1 MTHIVVVGPGGIGGT
16 VAALLARTDL
26 CRITLLGRPGAHVE
40 AITRSGLKLTGA
52 EEFTV
57 DVEVVDD
64 PAAISTCDGLLYAVK
79 AQDTASVLKATA
91 HIDAQHFVASLQNGV
106 NKDDALATTFGWER
120 VVGSVAIV
128 AGERPEPGVVHLTFD
143 GLTRFGEL
151 DGSSSQRIDDLVALF
166 TAAGL
171 NTESSD
177 RITASTWS
185 KMLGWIPIGLFATLG
200 RRTNAEIMSDRVIAR
215 SYVDMVRELAEL
227 ARSRN
232 VEPLDLGPFHIASWV
247 EGTIDNAIDKVLA
260 SPLATSESRHSAF
273 SDIAAGRP
281 TELCAI
287 LDPMLADADERD
299 LELPAIRAMYAALM
313 ALEATL

>member
-16 VAALLARTDL
+16 VAALLARTDQ
-26 CRITLLGRPGAHVE
+26 CKITLLGRPGAHVE
-40 AITRSGLKLTGA
+40 TIASSGLKFTGA

-64 PAAISTCDGLLYAVK
+64 PAAISTCDGLIYAVK
-79 AQDTASVLKATA
+79 AQNTAPVLKATA
-91 HIDAQHFVASLQNGV
+91 HIEAQCFVASLQNGV
-106 NKDDALATTFGWER
+106 EKDDALATTFGRER

-151 DGSSSQRIDDLVALF
+151 DGSSSQRVDHLVALF

-171 NTESSD
+171 NTESTD
-177 RITASTWS
+177 QITASTWS

-200 RRTNAEIMSDRVIAR
+200 RRTNAEIMSARVIAR
-215 SYVDMVRELAEL
+215 SYVDIVRELATL
-227 ARSRN
+227 ARNIN

-247 EGTIDNAIDKVLA
+247 EGTVDDAIDKVLV
-260 SPLATSESRHSAF
+260 SPLATSGSRHSAF
-273 SDIAAGRP
+273 SDITAGRP

-287 LDPMLADADERD
+287 LEPMLADADERG
-299 LELPAIRAMYAALM
+299 LELPATRAMHAALM